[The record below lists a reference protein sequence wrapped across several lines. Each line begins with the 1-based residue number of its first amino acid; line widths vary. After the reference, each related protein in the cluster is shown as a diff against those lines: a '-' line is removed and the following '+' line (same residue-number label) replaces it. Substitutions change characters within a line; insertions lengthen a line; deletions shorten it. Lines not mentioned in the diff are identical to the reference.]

1 MSLKNLDMAF
11 ALIVDLKCFGV
22 TTQMS
27 IYRSLAAVWIH
38 LLVLKSVGMCSQV
51 KRATTTKFTIS
62 SHGISAGMI
71 PQIMHDSEIRP
82 DKQRVVFTPS
92 GLSTAAEVGA
102 NLLET
107 AQETGVAIRSLC
119 GGNGNCRQC
128 WVEISEGSHPK
139 HGVEC
144 SAGNLSPITELEER
158 MHQRHDK
165 FKGLRLACR
174 TRIMGDLVVDVPERS
189 QENLAY
195 ISKKNVARDFDIKPV
210 VKLYNVELAEATMDT
225 NPSATENLLE
235 RLKEQGVGAKIH
247 PSLLRGLQPLVHET
261 KGKFSVAVRD
271 DKDVVA
277 LYENSNVTVIGA
289 AVDIGSTTL
298 ALYVYDLNS
307 GDLMYETSAMNPQIQ
322 FGEDLMSRVSYVMM
336 NKGGDQKL
344 TNAVRNKLTEMLYEA
359 CKQLQMPLNHLLEV
373 VLVGNPIMHHLF
385 FGISPVE
392 LGQAPFTLTIREW
405 LEMTAA
411 DVGLDLFATTRIAFL
426 PLIAG
431 HVGADTAAAYLSEI
445 ESIQSQTTLLVD
457 IGTNAEIM
465 LAKDGVVYATSSPTG
480 PAFEGA
486 EISSG
491 VRASHGAIERIRIDP
506 ETMEVTFR
514 VIGVDAWSNDV
525 AFAAAKPR
533 VIGIC
538 GSGIIE
544 VMVELAKAGLIDKT
558 GLFVQ
563 SRAPEKFDY
572 HHTDDNTTVRFLLVD
587 QGDNSIY
594 VEQTDVRSI
603 QLAKAALY
611 AGVQLLMDYLDCT
624 EFEQVLLAGAFGAHL
639 DPVYV
644 ADLDLIPSASKEQIK
659 SVGNAAGIGA
669 TKALLSQNER
679 DKIIEAVKHVRK
691 IESANEPKFQEYFVN
706 GMAFSV
712 SPIAAQKNERNRR
725 RRRS

>member
-1 MSLKNLDMAF
+1 
-11 ALIVDLKCFGV
+11 
-22 TTQMS
+22 
-27 IYRSLAAVWIH
+27 
-38 LLVLKSVGMCSQV
+38 
-51 KRATTTKFTIS
+51 
-62 SHGISAGMI
+62 
-71 PQIMHDSEIRP
+71 MHR
-82 DKQRVVFTPS
+82 
-92 GLSTAAEVGA
+92 
-102 NLLET
+102 
-107 AQETGVAIRSLC
+107 
-119 GGNGNCRQC
+119 
-128 WVEISEGSHPK
+128 
-139 HGVEC
+139 
-144 SAGNLSPITELEER
+144 
-158 MHQRHDK
+158 RHAK

-174 TRIMGDLVVDVPERS
+174 TRILGDLVIDVPERS

-195 ISKKNVARDFDIKPV
+195 ISKKNVARNFDVKSV
-210 VKLYNVELAEATMDT
+210 VKIFKVELAEATMDT
-225 NPSATENLLE
+225 NPSVSENLLD
-235 RLKEQGVGAKIH
+235 RLSEQGIEAKIL

-261 KGKFSVAVRD
+261 KGKFSVAIRD
-271 DKDVVA
+271 NKDVVA
-277 LYENSNVTVIGA
+277 LYENDNPTVIGA

-298 ALYVYDLNS
+298 ALYVYDLNN
-307 GDLMYETSAMNPQIQ
+307 GDLMYEISAMNPQIQ
-322 FGEDLMSRVSYVMM
+322 YGEDLMSRVSYVMM

-344 TNAVRNKLTEMLYEA
+344 TDAVRKKLTEMLHEA

-392 LGQAPFTLTIREW
+392 LGQAPFTLAVRDW

-411 DVGLDLFATTRIAFL
+411 EVGLELFATTRIAFL

-445 ESIQSQTTLLVD
+445 DSMQRQTTLLVD

-506 ETMEVTFR
+506 ETLNVRFR
-514 VIGVDAWSNDV
+514 VIGVDAWSDEA
-525 AFAAAKPR
+525 AFDAAKPR

-563 SRAPEKFDY
+563 SKAPDKFDS
-572 HHTDDNTTVRFLLVD
+572 HQTEDITTVRFLLVD
-587 QGDNSIY
+587 QGENSIY

-611 AGVQLLMDYLDCT
+611 AGVQLLMDYLDCA
-624 EFEQVLLAGAFGAHL
+624 EFEQVLLAGAFGAQL
-639 DPVYV
+639 DPLYV
-644 ADLDLIPSASKEQIK
+644 ADLDLIPSARKEQIT
-659 SVGNAAGIGA
+659 SVGNAAGVGA
-669 TKALLSQNER
+669 AKALLSQSER
-679 DKIIEAVKHVRK
+679 EKIIRAVKYVRK
-691 IESANEPKFQEYFVN
+691 IESANEPNFQEYFVS

-712 SPIAAQKNERNRR
+712 SPINAQKNERNRR
-725 RRRS
+725 RRRN